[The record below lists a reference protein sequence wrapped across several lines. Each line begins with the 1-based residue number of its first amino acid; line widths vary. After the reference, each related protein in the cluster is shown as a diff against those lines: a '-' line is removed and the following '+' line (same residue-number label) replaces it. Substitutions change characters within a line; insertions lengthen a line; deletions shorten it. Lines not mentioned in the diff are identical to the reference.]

1 MGIYPQ
7 AEGANSTTLYISA
20 RIYHLTFT
28 ETMRRIFFRFYLF
41 FKSKSDLKFIL
52 CLKYP
57 KNEIHVLDNNFP
69 LPPHNHQLHIPY
81 LPSSLAH
88 HSR

>member
-7 AEGANSTTLYISA
+7 AEGANSTTLYMSA

-28 ETMRRIFFRFYLF
+28 DTMRRIFFRFYLF

-57 KNEIHVLDNNFP
+57 KNEMENGKDTSKTI
-69 LPPHNHQLHIPY
+69 PPPKHGKLKLKTH
-81 LPSSLAH
+81 
-88 HSR
+88 